1 MADVISAPVARYE
14 FENQL
19 GQGRAR
25 SRVKMAS
32 RAVALAIAL
41 GAGMGAASL
50 PTTAWAQSF
59 SFSSVTIEGN
69 GRIEPATILSY
80 VGIAKGAQVSAAQ
93 LNDGYQ
99 RLLAS
104 GLFESVELIPQG
116 NRLLIK
122 VVEYPT
128 VNRITFEGNRRIK
141 DEDLAQI
148 VQSQSRRVF
157 SPRVAESD
165 AQTLS
170 EAYAQQG
177 RIAARV
183 TPKVIRRSGNRVD
196 LVFEVFEGGVSE
208 IERIGFVGNGTYSD
222 RRLRR
227 VLETKQAGL
236 LRALIK
242 KDTLIEDR
250 LEFDKQLLRDFYAAR
265 GYVDFRVTGVNSELA
280 QERDGYFVTFN
291 VEEGQQFTVGEVTVT
306 SDLPDVDPDLF
317 QKAVKLRSG
326 KVYSPSLVETDIA
339 RLERIAVRE
348 GLNFVRVEPRI
359 NRNDRDLTLDVEF
372 QLTRGER
379 IFIERIDIE
388 GNTTTLDSVVRRQFD
403 VAEGDPFNPRA
414 IRESAERIRALGYFT
429 NADVQAR
436 EGSAPGSVIVD
447 VDVEEQPT
455 GSISF
460 GGSFS
465 TTDGFGASI
474 SFSERNFLGRG
485 QVFSFNIN
493 TTGSSNS
500 YGMNFVE
507 PAFLGRD
514 VAFGLA
520 LNYTESNNISEEFS
534 TTNGLFRPSLAFPLS
549 ENGRLQLRY
558 TLRYSEIQ
566 GVDQDATDIGELVK
580 AEALNNELF
589 DSSLGY
595 TFSYDTRRSG
605 LNPNAGVLLE
615 FGQDFGGLGGDR
627 SFVRTNLKAV
637 GQTKILNEEVTLRAT
652 LEAGALSYSRGSG
665 RVSDR
670 FQVGPS
676 LLRGFEFAGIGP
688 REFDGA
694 NGVDDPLGGNYFA
707 VARLEAE
714 FPLGLPEEYGISG
727 GVFYDVGSV
736 WGLDDTNDNV
746 LYEDFSA
753 RHVVGVSIFWDS
765 AIGPLQLNF
774 SEALVKERRD
784 KVQNFNLSIRTE
796 F

>member
-1 MADVISAPVARYE
+1 
-14 FENQL
+14 
-19 GQGRAR
+19 
-25 SRVKMAS
+25 
-32 RAVALAIAL
+32 
-41 GAGMGAASL
+41 MGAASL

>member
-1 MADVISAPVARYE
+1 MADVISAPVARNE

-19 GQGRAR
+19 GQSGAR

-317 QKAVKLRSG
+317 QDAVKLRSG